1 MKNNKAKIFASAKNK
16 IADINS
22 IPLSDVMKKQISATL
37 LRKDVK
43 IVAEQHVSDTSDEG
57 HYKLV
62 DMKGNVLFEIMINP
76 YTIRVLQQDKVIA
89 RCNITPIRGETYDD
103 VEITDKNMEDIVY
116 TIISRYN
123 SYQNNLGA
131 VALMKGKEK

>member
-1 MKNNKAKIFASAKNK
+1 
-16 IADINS
+16 
-22 IPLSDVMKKQISATL
+22 
-37 LRKDVK
+37 
-43 IVAEQHVSDTSDEG
+43 
-57 HYKLV
+57 
-62 DMKGNVLFEIMINP
+62 MKGNVLFEIMINP

-89 RCNITPIRGETYDD
+89 RCNITPIRGEIYDD

-116 TIISRYN
+116 TIISQYN